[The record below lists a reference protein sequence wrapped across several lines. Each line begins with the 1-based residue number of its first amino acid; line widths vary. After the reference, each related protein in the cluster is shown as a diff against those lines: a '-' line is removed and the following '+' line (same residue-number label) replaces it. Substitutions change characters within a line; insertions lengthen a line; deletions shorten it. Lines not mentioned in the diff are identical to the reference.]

1 MHKLLIITGPTG
13 VGKTKFAVTVA
24 RKFNGELISADSR
37 QVYKGMDIV
46 TGKDTDEI
54 SKSGIRVWLCD
65 LIDPDEPFSVSLWH
79 QAAVSAIADI
89 SGRGKLPIV
98 VGGTGLYIRSLLE
111 NLETINIPVNFQLR
125 HVLSNMSVSDLFVQL
140 RHINPIKA
148 NSLNNSDR
156 NNSRRLIRAIE
167 IAGNSSN
174 RTHIANSPNY
184 LTLTLTLIAPI
195 ETLKQRISERVTR
208 RISNGAV
215 LELNRLI
222 TKYSSTLPSF
232 TACGYQSLIKSPVPK
247 TGLLPK

>member
-1 MHKLLIITGPTG
+1 
-13 VGKTKFAVTVA
+13 
-24 RKFNGELISADSR
+24 
-37 QVYKGMDIV
+37 
-46 TGKDTDEI
+46 
-54 SKSGIRVWLCD
+54 
-65 LIDPDEPFSVSLWH
+65 
-79 QAAVSAIADI
+79 
-89 SGRGKLPIV
+89 
-98 VGGTGLYIRSLLE
+98 
-111 NLETINIPVNFQLR
+111 
-125 HVLSNMSVSDLFVQL
+125 MSVSDLFVQL

-232 TACGYQSLIKSPVPK
+232 TACGYQSLIKSPRPEDWIASEVKYAKAQLTWFRKYCPDNWIDISIPDWRDTALK
-247 TGLLPK
+247 LVKNWYNSP